1 MGTRSGPRNE
11 HPKRTSRDDTSGFLI
26 READSFTRSVAE
38 NLIDCRKQ
46 AKESR
51 EGEKRKKKE
60 KEGRKEEK
68 KEGEKKTE
76 GGVFMSAGAN
86 KSD

>member
-1 MGTRSGPRNE
+1 MV
-11 HPKRTSRDDTSGFLI
+11 TSQDDTSGFLI

-38 NLIDCRKQ
+38 NLFDCRKQ

-68 KEGEKKTE
+68 KEGEKKDRRR
-76 GGVFMSAGAN
+76 GFYVSGRQQ
-86 KSD
+86 K

>member
-1 MGTRSGPRNE
+1 MTNWVAQ
-11 HPKRTSRDDTSGFLI
+11 KTWLI
-26 READSFTRSVAE
+26 
-38 NLIDCRKQ
+38 K
-46 AKESR
+46 
-51 EGEKRKKKE
+51 GEKRQKKE